1 MTSHSSGSVRLATRG
16 SPLAVAQAQHV
27 AALLAAAHEGLEV
40 ELILV
45 ETGGDRNKTDPLREI
60 GGQGIFAKEVQVAV
74 LRGDADVAVHSA
86 KDLPSITPDG
96 LELVS
101 TPERLDPADVLVG
114 RSLDGLGPGATVAT
128 GSPRRQALLRS
139 IRPDLEI
146 VELRGNMKTRLATA
160 GSNGVDAVITA
171 AAALIR
177 LAETKLIADR
187 LDPSVFTPQ
196 VAQGALALEC
206 RVGDPLSDL
215 LRAVDNH
222 DVHRCLDAE
231 RSFQETLGVG
241 CTVPAGAWCII
252 DDDALWLRAAM
263 LDESMSAIERHE
275 RRGTDPIELGREV
288 ARSFTATGRNI

>member
-1 MTSHSSGSVRLATRG
+1 
-16 SPLAVAQAQHV
+16 
-27 AALLAAAHEGLEV
+27 
-40 ELILV
+40 
-45 ETGGDRNKTDPLREI
+45 
-60 GGQGIFAKEVQVAV
+60 
-74 LRGDADVAVHSA
+74 
-86 KDLPSITPDG
+86 
-96 LELVS
+96 
-101 TPERLDPADVLVG
+101 
-114 RSLDGLGPGATVAT
+114 
-128 GSPRRQALLRS
+128 LRS

-146 VELRGNMKTRLATA
+146 VELRGNMKTRLAMA

-241 CTVPAGAWCII
+241 CTVPAGAWCIV